1 MLRWVQKQPQHL
13 LALLSLVFALVF
25 PQKFR
30 AVLEDPDNPTTL
42 MAEAMGP
49 ISLSQGGGLPEAA
62 SQRFLSTLLAML
74 KGSASP
80 WRLPV
85 LLASLCLA
93 CTAPAQ
99 LQQLASQ
106 GTRPL
111 TADGIT
117 VWFNHRATTHYLS
130 PLSGLQR
137 PGDDL
142 EALLLE
148 AIETAQVSVDM
159 AVQEISLPAI
169 ADALIARHRAGVA
182 VRVVL
187 EDSYADSWSQQDPAQ
202 LDKNQRY
209 RWRRLWRLADRDGD
223 TTITAEEARRGDAV
237 RLLREAGVPLLDDRA
252 DGSAGSDLMH
262 HKFVVVD
269 GRQVIT
275 GSANFSSSGIHGD
288 AGRPRT
294 RGNVN
299 HMVAI
304 DSQQLAAAFREQFE
318 QLWGD
323 GPGGAPDSRFGRSKL
338 RHRSI
343 TLQQPQG
350 SGLTLQFSPHGRN
363 DDVDGLDLIA
373 AALDQAR
380 ERIDLAL
387 FVFSAQPLAD
397 ALQRAS
403 QRGVTIRLLMDPGFL
418 ARPFSE
424 ALDLLGLERPDHRC
438 VVEPG
443 NRPWAQPLL
452 TVGSPRLARGDKLHH
467 KFAVIDGETV
477 ITGSF
482 NWSDSAAYANDETLL
497 LIRNARIAAQFSEEF
512 QQLWRTAQLGLRE
525 RDAQRLKADRRR
537 CGLPDTF

>member
-1 MLRWVQKQPQHL
+1 
-13 LALLSLVFALVF
+13 
-25 PQKFR
+25 
-30 AVLEDPDNPTTL
+30 
-42 MAEAMGP
+42 
-49 ISLSQGGGLPEAA
+49 
-62 SQRFLSTLLAML
+62 
-74 KGSASP
+74 
-80 WRLPV
+80 
-85 LLASLCLA
+85 
-93 CTAPAQ
+93 
-99 LQQLASQ
+99 
-106 GTRPL
+106 
-111 TADGIT
+111 
-117 VWFNHRATTHYLS
+117 
-130 PLSGLQR
+130 
-137 PGDDL
+137 
-142 EALLLE
+142 
-148 AIETAQVSVDM
+148 
-159 AVQEISLPAI
+159 
-169 ADALIARHRAGVA
+169 
-182 VRVVL
+182 
-187 EDSYADSWSQQDPAQ
+187 
-202 LDKNQRY
+202 
-209 RWRRLWRLADRDGD
+209 
-223 TTITAEEARRGDAV
+223 
-237 RLLREAGVPLLDDRA
+237 
-252 DGSAGSDLMH
+252 
-262 HKFVVVD
+262 
-269 GRQVIT
+269 
-275 GSANFSSSGIHGD
+275 
-288 AGRPRT
+288 
-294 RGNVN
+294 
-299 HMVAI
+299 
-304 DSQQLAAAFREQFE
+304 
-318 QLWGD
+318 
-323 GPGGAPDSRFGRSKL
+323 
-338 RHRSI
+338 
-343 TLQQPQG
+343 QPQG